1 MNYWWKYKMNG
12 SVNNN
17 EIKVEEKKR
26 IYFTTK

>member
-17 EIKVEEKKR
+17 EIKVEEKKNLF
-26 IYFTTK
+26 YN